1 MAPVKAQK
9 RADLTLQS
17 NVGEVVSNKSTSNQK
32 NTKKKKRNEKDHHPP
47 SISCNGYR
55 ILFTSLLSLLWMTL
69 SRFVAALLRRRR
81 IKEVSAN
88 AIENEND
95 ISNNRDIGNQHL
107 CIVGL
112 DCEMVGVGY
121 KGRNNMLARCTLVMW
136 DPDSNTSDEKQQ
148 QPNIKVI
155 YDKLV
160 KPTQRV
166 MDYRTEYSGITREM
180 LHEQQYQPLVDFQ
193 TCRAEVRSLLSSIGG
208 KNVLLVG
215 HGEIKKSGFIAA

>member
-9 RADLTLQS
+9 RADLTLES
-17 NVGEVVSNKSTSNQK
+17 NYGEAISSRSTNNQK
-32 NTKKKKRNEKDHHPP
+32 KAKKKKRNEKDQHPP
-47 SISCNGYR
+47 SISFNKYGV
-55 ILFTSLLSLLWMTL
+55 LFTSWLSLLWMTL

-81 IKEVSAN
+81 IKQVSAKVT
-88 AIENEND
+88 ENEND
-95 ISNNRDIGNQHL
+95 INNNSDIGNRHL

-121 KGRNNMLARCTLVMW
+121 KGRNNMLARCTLVLW
-136 DPDSNTSDEKQQ
+136 DPDNNSSDEQQ
-148 QPNIKVI
+148 QHPSIKVI

-166 MDYRTEYSGITREM
+166 VDYRTEYSGITREM
-180 LHEQQYQPLVDFQ
+180 LHEQQHQPLVDFQ

-215 HGEIKKSGFIAA
+215 HGEIKKSGLIAA